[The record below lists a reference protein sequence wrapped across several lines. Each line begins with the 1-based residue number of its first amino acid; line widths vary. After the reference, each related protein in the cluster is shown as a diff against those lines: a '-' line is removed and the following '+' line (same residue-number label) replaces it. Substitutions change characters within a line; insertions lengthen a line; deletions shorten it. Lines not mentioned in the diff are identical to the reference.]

1 MHRKFVILAV
11 SILLIM
17 GIGSSALAEELT
29 GTLKK
34 IAESGVIIMGHRES
48 SIPFSYYAQG
58 KTAIGHGQDYSELIV
73 EAIKKKLNKTD
84 LTIKYVPVTSQ
95 NRIPLLQNETYDFE
109 CGSTTNNTERQKQVS
124 FSNTFFIVGTRLLV
138 AKDSGIKDF
147 ADLKGKS
154 VAVTS
159 GTTSE
164 KLINILNDS
173 QKLEVRIISTK
184 DHGDSFRTVESG
196 RAVAFM
202 IDDVLL
208 AGERAKA
215 KDPEAWVII
224 GTPQS
229 YEAYGC
235 MMRKDDAQFKA
246 LVDATIAEAQLS
258 GAAKASYDKW
268 FLNPIPPRGMNMNFS
283 LSDEM
288 KALYAAPNDKAF
300 Q

>member
-34 IAESGVIIMGHRES
+34 IDESGVIIMGHRES

>member
-1 MHRKFVILAV
+1 MQKKFITLAIV
-11 SILLIM
+11 LVM
-17 GIGSSALAEELT
+17 GLCSTALGEELT

-34 IAESGVIIMGHRES
+34 INDSGVILMGHRES
-48 SIPFSYYAQG
+48 SIPFSYYAKG
-58 KTAIGHGQDYSELIV
+58 KTAVGHAQDYSDLIV
-73 EAIKKKLNKTD
+73 EAIKKKLNKPD
-84 LTIKYVPVTSQ
+84 LSVKYVPVTSQ

-109 CGSTTNNTERQKQVS
+109 CGSTTNNLERQKQVS

-147 ADLKGKS
+147 DDLKGKN
-154 VAVTS
+154 VAVTA

-164 KLINILNDS
+164 KLLNILNDTK
-173 QKLEVRIISTK
+173 KLDLRIISTK

-208 AGERAKA
+208 AGERAKS
-215 KDPEAWVII
+215 KNPEAWDIV

-235 MMRKDDAQFKA
+235 MMRKEDAQFKA
-246 LVDATIAEAQLS
+246 LLDATIAQAQTS
-258 GAAKASYDKW
+258 GVAKTSYDKW
-268 FLNPIPPRGMNMNFS
+268 FMNPIPPRGMNMNFP

-288 KALYAAPNDKAF
+288 QKLFAAPNDVAF

>member
-1 MHRKFVILAV
+1 MHKKFLTLAIV
-11 SILLIM
+11 LVM
-17 GIGSSALAEELT
+17 GLSSTALGEELT

-34 IAESGVIIMGHRES
+34 INDSGVILMGHRES
-48 SIPFSYYAQG
+48 SIPFSYYAKG
-58 KTAIGHGQDYSELIV
+58 KTAVGHAQDYSDLIV
-73 EAIKKKLNKTD
+73 EAIKKKLNKPD
-84 LTIKYVPVTSQ
+84 LSIKYVPVTSQ

-109 CGSTTNNTERQKQVS
+109 CGSTTNNLERQKQVA

-147 ADLKGKS
+147 DDLKGKN
-154 VAVTS
+154 VAVTA

-164 KLINILNDS
+164 KLLNILNDTK
-173 QKLEVRIISTK
+173 KLDLRIISTK

-208 AGERAKA
+208 AGERAKS
-215 KDPEAWVII
+215 KNPEAWDIV

-246 LVDATIAEAQLS
+246 LLDATIAQAQTS
-258 GAAKASYDKW
+258 GVAKASYDKW
-268 FLNPIPPRGMNMNFS
+268 FMNPIPPRGMNMSFP

-288 KALYAAPNDKAF
+288 KKLFTAPNDVAF

>member
-1 MHRKFVILAV
+1 MHRKFVTLAV
-11 SILLIM
+11 SVMLIM
-17 GIGSSALAEELT
+17 GLSSSALAEELT

-34 IAESGVIIMGHRES
+34 IDESGVIIMGHRES

-58 KTAIGHGQDYSELIV
+58 KTAIGHGQDYSDLIV

-138 AKDSGIKDF
+138 AKDSDIKDF

-215 KDPEAWVII
+215 KDPEAWAII

-258 GAAKASYDKW
+258 GAAKASYEKW

>member
-1 MHRKFVILAV
+1 MHRKFVTLAV
-11 SILLIM
+11 SVMLIM
-17 GIGSSALAEELT
+17 GLSSSALAEELT

-34 IAESGVIIMGHRES
+34 IDESGVIIMGHRES

-138 AKDSGIKDF
+138 AKDSDIKDF

-215 KDPEAWVII
+215 KDPEAWAII

-258 GAAKASYDKW
+258 GAAKASYEKW

>member
-1 MHRKFVILAV
+1 MHRKFVTLAV

>member
-1 MHRKFVILAV
+1 MHRKFVTLAV

-34 IAESGVIIMGHRES
+34 IDESGVIIMGHRES